1 MTIKFIN
8 RTEELK
14 RLENIGRV
22 NIIFGRRRI
31 GKTALVKQFLAGKD
45 SIYLL
50 AINKPLLFNLRRF
63 SQEFSKRFKI
73 PGLNF
78 SNFREIFQFIESR
91 QPEIVVI
98 DEFGYLIQHGILPEF
113 QEIVDELS
121 RKKLVLTGSSIS
133 LMETEVMDYKSPIY
147 GRVDTIMHLL
157 PFKFSHLLEW
167 FAGKRFE
174 DIFRIY
180 AAVGGTPRY
189 LEFFKANRSIEEIR
203 NNFFSQSFLFYDA
216 RMIIEDEL
224 REPTRYFMILEA
236 IAKGKNTLNEIKNF
250 TDMEY
255 NKISFYVNK
264 LKRLKIISPK
274 KPLILPKRSYYSI
287 NDNYFRFWFR
297 FVYPFEDYIDSMM
310 NETAIFEYDRDFNTY
325 LGYVFEDIS
334 REVVRKRFGFPK
346 IGSQFGTIP
355 ANLRTD
361 RAETSYEIDIAALNE
376 KNEILFAECKW
387 SNRVNAG
394 RIVKK
399 LAEKVSYVRWKNN
412 ERKESYAVFARSFY
426 KRIDE
431 WNGKKVYCFDIK
443 DIENIF
449 HQQTDF

>member
-1 MTIKFIN
+1 MTIRFIN

-31 GKTALVKQFLAGKD
+31 GKTALVRHFLAGKD
-45 SIYLL
+45 AIYLL
-50 AINKPLLFNLRRF
+50 AINKPLPFNLRRF
-63 SQEFSKRFKI
+63 SQEFSKRFNI

-78 SNFREIFQFIESR
+78 SNFKEMFQFIESR
-91 QPEIVVI
+91 EPGIVVI
-98 DEFGYLIQHGILPEF
+98 DEFGYLVQHGILPEF

-121 RKKLVLTGSSIS
+121 GKKLVLTGSSIS

-157 PFKFSHLLEW
+157 PLKFSHLLEW
-167 FAGKRFE
+167 FPGKRFE

-189 LEFFKANRSIEEIR
+189 LEFFKANQSLEEIR

-236 IAKGKNTLNEIKNF
+236 IARGKNTLNEIKNF
-250 TDMEY
+250 TGMEY

-264 LKRLKIISPK
+264 LKRLKIISLK
-274 KPLILPKRSYYSI
+274 KPLLLPKRSFYSI

-310 NETAIFEYDRDFNTY
+310 NEAAIFEFDRDFNTY
-325 LGYVFEDIS
+325 LGYIFEDIS
-334 REVVRKRFGFPK
+334 REVVRKRFAFPR
-346 IGSQFGTIP
+346 IGTQFGTIP
-355 ANLRTD
+355 ANLRPD
-361 RAETSYEIDIAALNE
+361 PAETGYEIDIAALNE

-387 SNRVNAG
+387 SDRVDAA

-399 LAEKVSYVRWKNN
+399 LAEKASYVKWKYH

-426 KRIDE
+426 NRIDE
-431 WNGKKVYCFDIK
+431 WNGKRVDCFDIK
-443 DIENIF
+443 EIENIF
-449 HQQTDF
+449 RQPD